1 MNPDNKDIIEFINE
15 MNIINDDANK
25 DEVISMI
32 QALENGEEP
41 LMLKICSGRATPEEI
56 SEWASTQGID
66 EDDIEEVLSMMSSSF
81 LTGTGM
87 AQEIEINP
95 ITPKIQN
102 DPITLDPIT
111 LDPIPSVRLSNQK
124 VLTRLELVLNT
135 LDTLRNEVIELIH
148 IVKN

>member
-1 MNPDNKDIIEFINE
+1 
-15 MNIINDDANK
+15 
-25 DEVISMI
+25 
-32 QALENGEEP
+32 
-41 LMLKICSGRATPEEI
+41 MLKICSGRATPEEI

-102 DPITLDPIT
+102 DPI
-111 LDPIPSVRLSNQK
+111 PSVRLSQQT
-124 VLTRLELVLNT
+124 VLTRLEQVLNT